1 MADPIVAMH
10 AVADRLDKAGVDY
23 AFVGGCIVNLL
34 LDHPALAPARPTDDV
49 DVIVEIAT
57 GQRYSDLEEKMR
69 ALGFQHDLS
78 IDAPLC
84 RWKLGDFTIDV
95 MPTDG
100 KGLKNLDSVDDG
112 RTNLRCS
119 FDVFF
124 VFPIVTDN
132 LRQICHG

>member
-1 MADPIVAMH
+1 MADPIVAMR
-10 AVADRLDKAGVDY
+10 AVADRLDKVGVDY

-34 LDHPALAPARPTDDV
+34 LDHPALAPAPPTDDV

-100 KGLKNLDSVDDG
+100 KAIGLNTRWFADVLAG
-112 RTNLRCS
+112 AQERILRGN
-119 FDVFF
+119 VR
-124 VFPIVTDN
+124 
-132 LRQICHG
+132 LRLIS